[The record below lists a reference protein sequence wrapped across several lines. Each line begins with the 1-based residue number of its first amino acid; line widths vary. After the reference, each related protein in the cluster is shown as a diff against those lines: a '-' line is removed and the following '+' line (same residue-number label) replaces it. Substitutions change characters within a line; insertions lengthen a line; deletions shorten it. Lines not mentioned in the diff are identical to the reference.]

1 MADNYFLTS
10 NRRHNERIRVR
21 LNGRFFIKGL
31 NIEYEDCVMINVS
44 RTGIAFKTTTPSFN
58 LKEPKTGFA
67 MRTEIANFDVSG
79 LLNRVMYVDVFPPLG
94 SMETITF
101 YGEIK
106 RVAKQK
112 DRIYFAVHFSKII
125 DNPTFLRLTRGIPPS
140 NSNSKKY
147 IAAPAAD
154 AEAAASED

>member
-1 MADNYFLTS
+1 MALDDFITKD
-10 NRRHNERIRVR
+10 RRHNNRTRVR

-31 NIEYEDCVMINVS
+31 NIEYEDCIIINVS
-44 RTGIAFKTTTPSFN
+44 RTGIALKTTAPSFN
-58 LKEPKTGFA
+58 LKEPRTGVA
-67 MRTEIANFDVSG
+67 GRKEIASIDVSG
-79 LLNRVMYVDVFPPLG
+79 LRNSVMYVDVYPLLG

-125 DNPTFLRLTRGIPPS
+125 DTPTFLKLTG
-140 NSNSKKY
+140 
-147 IAAPAAD
+147 
-154 AEAAASED
+154 